1 MNGLQPLSQSETA
14 SLSERVYHRLRDA
27 IAMGRLAP
35 RTRVSERGLAARL
48 GVSPAPV
55 RESLR
60 RLEMEGLVVTLPR
73 RGTLVADFGPSQL
86 EEMGRIRVALE
97 AVAAGLAARNATPED
112 IARLAGQL
120 DAMRA
125 ATGAGDA
132 GRLAEANT
140 RFHEMIRAM
149 AGNAMLETTLRSLR
163 GYDQVGRQRSLATPG
178 EFTRALAE
186 HTELLDALRLGD
198 QDRAELLMR
207 AHGLRSLRQA
217 SLHPTQQRADASMEE
232 DGMADSLATADPDGS
247 GRNSSNQK
255 RRTTT

>member
-1 MNGLQPLSQSETA
+1 MNALQPLSQSETA
-14 SLSERVYHRLRDA
+14 SLSERVYRRLRDA
-27 IAMGRLAP
+27 IAMGSLAP

-73 RGTLVADFGPSQL
+73 RGTLVADFGPGQL

-97 AVAAGLAARNATPED
+97 AVVAGLAARNATPED

-163 GYDQVGRQRSLATPG
+163 GYDQVGRQRSLAAPG
-178 EFTRALAE
+178 EFTRALVE

-217 SLHPTQQRADASMEE
+217 SQHPAPPQAVPALNE
-232 DGMADSLATADPDGS
+232 DGMADGLAPAGPDGS
-247 GRNSSNQK
+247 SQNGPDHN
-255 RRTTT
+255 RRTT

>member
-1 MNGLQPLSQSETA
+1 MNALQPLSQSETA
-14 SLSERVYHRLRDA
+14 SLSERVYRRLRDA
-27 IAMGRLAP
+27 IAMGSLAP

-73 RGTLVADFGPSQL
+73 RGTLVADFGPGQL

-97 AVAAGLAARNATPED
+97 AVVAGLAARNATPED

-163 GYDQVGRQRSLATPG
+163 GYDQVGRQRSLAAPG
-178 EFTRALAE
+178 EFTRALVE

-217 SLHPTQQRADASMEE
+217 SQHPAPPQAVPTLNE
-232 DGMADSLATADPDGS
+232 DGMADGLAPAGPDGS
-247 GRNSSNQK
+247 SQNGPDHN
-255 RRTTT
+255 RRTT

>member
-1 MNGLQPLSQSETA
+1 
-14 SLSERVYHRLRDA
+14 
-27 IAMGRLAP
+27 
-35 RTRVSERGLAARL
+35 
-48 GVSPAPV
+48 
-55 RESLR
+55 
-60 RLEMEGLVVTLPR
+60 
-73 RGTLVADFGPSQL
+73 
-86 EEMGRIRVALE
+86 MGRIRVALE
-97 AVAAGLAARNATPED
+97 AVVAGLAARNATPED

-163 GYDQVGRQRSLATPG
+163 GYDQVGRQRSLAAPG
-178 EFTRALAE
+178 EFTRALVE

-217 SLHPTQQRADASMEE
+217 SQHPAPPQAVPTLNE
-232 DGMADSLATADPDGS
+232 DGMADGLAPAGPDGS
-247 GRNSSNQK
+247 SQNGPDHN
-255 RRTTT
+255 RRTT

>member
-1 MNGLQPLSQSETA
+1 MNALQPLSQSETA
-14 SLSERVYHRLRDA
+14 SLSERVYRRLRDA
-27 IAMGRLAP
+27 IAMGSLAP

-73 RGTLVADFGPSQL
+73 RGTLVADFGPGQL

-97 AVAAGLAARNATPED
+97 AVVAGLAARNATPED

-163 GYDQVGRQRSLATPG
+163 GYDQVGRQRSLAAPG
-178 EFTRALAE
+178 EFTRALVE

-217 SLHPTQQRADASMEE
+217 SQHPAPPQASTALNE
-232 DGMADSLATADPDGS
+232 DGMADGLAPAGPDGS
-247 GRNSSNQK
+247 SQNGPDHN
-255 RRTTT
+255 RRTT

>member
-1 MNGLQPLSQSETA
+1 MNALQPLSQSETA
-14 SLSERVYHRLRDA
+14 SLSERVYRRLRDA
-27 IAMGRLAP
+27 IAMGSLAP

-73 RGTLVADFGPSQL
+73 RGTLVADFGPGQL

-97 AVAAGLAARNATPED
+97 AVVAGLAARNATPED

-163 GYDQVGRQRSLATPG
+163 GYDQVGRQRSLAAPG
-178 EFTRALAE
+178 EFTRALVE

-217 SLHPTQQRADASMEE
+217 SQHPAPPQAVPALNE
-232 DGMADSLATADPDGS
+232 DGLADGLAPAGPDGS
-247 GRNSSNQK
+247 SQNGPDHN
-255 RRTTT
+255 RRTT

>member
-14 SLSERVYHRLRDA
+14 SLSERVYRRLRDA
-27 IAMGRLAP
+27 IAMGSLAP

-73 RGTLVADFGPSQL
+73 RGTLVADFGPGQL

-97 AVAAGLAARNATPED
+97 AVVAGLAARNATPED

-163 GYDQVGRQRSLATPG
+163 GYDQVGRQRSLAAPG
-178 EFTRALAE
+178 EFTRALVE

-217 SLHPTQQRADASMEE
+217 SQHPAPPQAVPTLNE
-232 DGMADSLATADPDGS
+232 DGMADGLAPAGPDGS
-247 GRNSSNQK
+247 SQNGPDHN
-255 RRTTT
+255 RRTT

>member
-1 MNGLQPLSQSETA
+1 MNGLQPLSQNETA

-97 AVAAGLAARNATPED
+97 AVAAGLAARNAKPED

-125 ATGAGDA
+125 ATEAGDA

-140 RFHEMIRAM
+140 RFHEMIRDM
-149 AGNAMLETTLRSLR
+149 AGNAMLDTTLRSLR
-163 GYDQVGRQRSLATPG
+163 GYDQVGRQRSLAAPG

-217 SLHPTQQRADASMEE
+217 SQHPAPRRVSASVEE
-232 DGMADSLATADPDGS
+232 DGMANGLADPDGS

>member
-1 MNGLQPLSQSETA
+1 MNALQPLSQSETA
-14 SLSERVYHRLRDA
+14 SLSERVYRRLRDA
-27 IAMGRLAP
+27 IAMGSLAP
-35 RTRVSERGLAARL
+35 PTRVSERSLAARL

-73 RGTLVADFGPSQL
+73 RGTLVADFGPGQL

-97 AVAAGLAARNATPED
+97 AVVAGLAARNATPED

-163 GYDQVGRQRSLATPG
+163 GYDQVGRQRSLAAPG
-178 EFTRALAE
+178 EFTRALVE

-217 SLHPTQQRADASMEE
+217 SQHPAPPQAVPTLNE
-232 DGMADSLATADPDGS
+232 DGMADGLAPAGPDGS
-247 GRNSSNQK
+247 SQNGPDHN
-255 RRTTT
+255 RRTT

>member
-1 MNGLQPLSQSETA
+1 MNALQPLSQSETA
-14 SLSERVYHRLRDA
+14 SLSERVYRRLRDA
-27 IAMGRLAP
+27 IAMGSLAP

-73 RGTLVADFGPSQL
+73 RGTLVADFGPGQL

-97 AVAAGLAARNATPED
+97 AVVAGLAARNATPED

-163 GYDQVGRQRSLATPG
+163 GYDQVGRQRSLAAPG
-178 EFTRALAE
+178 EFTRALVE

-217 SLHPTQQRADASMEE
+217 SQHPAPPQAVPALNE
-232 DGMADSLATADPDGS
+232 DGMADGLAPAGPD
-247 GRNSSNQK
+247 SSSQNGPDHN
-255 RRTTT
+255 RRTT

>member
-1 MNGLQPLSQSETA
+1 MNALQPLSQSETA
-14 SLSERVYHRLRDA
+14 SLSERVYRRLRDA
-27 IAMGRLAP
+27 IAMGSLAP

-73 RGTLVADFGPSQL
+73 RGTLVADFGPGQL

-97 AVAAGLAARNATPED
+97 AVVAGLAARNATPED

-163 GYDQVGRQRSLATPG
+163 GYDQVGRQRSLAAPG
-178 EFTRALAE
+178 EFTRALVE

-217 SLHPTQQRADASMEE
+217 SLHPAQQRADASMEE
-232 DGMADSLATADPDGS
+232 DGMADSLAIADPDGS